1 MTYEEA
7 IARVLNHAKLPPL
20 RKSDVDEETGFLWL
34 AWKADSTNQIPD
46 VREAY
51 RDLLACLDVI
61 NRHLNGAMPS
71 RTNDARKSPPDRLF
85 AYAVSSIVSATLQ
98 YYVRWSH
105 KKNLDSATLE
115 QFLVMAMGISCAWDA
130 VLAGDI
136 DSIEASVA
144 DHLRRL
150 Y

>member
-20 RKSDVDEETGFLWL
+20 KKTEVDEETGFLWL
-34 AWKADSTNQIPD
+34 AWKADSANQIPD
-46 VREAY
+46 AREAY
-51 RDLLACLDVI
+51 RDLLDCLEVI
-61 NRHLNGAMPS
+61 NHKLNGAMPS
-71 RTNDARKSPPDRLF
+71 RTNDARKQSPDRLV

-105 KKNLDSATLE
+105 KKGLDPATLE
-115 QFLVMAMGISCAWDA
+115 QFLVMAMGMSCAWDA

-136 DSIEASVA
+136 DSIPQAVS
-144 DHLRRL
+144 DQLKRL